1 MQDLIIESEELR
13 KQLNNNIDELKIVG
27 YKKAKAEYDYRVAL
41 SKEIMIQRNQ
51 GVPVTIINDVV
62 RGNENIAKLKFQ
74 RDYAETLY
82 DTAKQKI
89 YATKIELEIVEN
101 QLQAERKGE

>member
-13 KQLNNNIDELKIVG
+13 KQLNDNIDELKKVG
-27 YKKAKAEYDYRVAL
+27 YKKAKAEYEYRVAL
-41 SKEIMIQRNQ
+41 SKGIMVQRSQ

-74 RDYAETLY
+74 RDFAETLN
-82 DTAKQKI
+82 DAAKQKI

-101 QLQAERKGE
+101 QIEAERKGE

>member
-82 DTAKQKI
+82 DTTKQKI

>member
-41 SKEIMIQRNQ
+41 SKEIMVRRDQ
-51 GVPVTIINDVV
+51 GLPVTIINDVV
-62 RGNENIAKLKFQ
+62 RGKEEIAKLKLQ
-74 RDYAETLY
+74 RDYKETLY
-82 DTAKQKI
+82 DAAKQKI

>member
-13 KQLNNNIDELKIVG
+13 KQLNNNIDELKKVG
-27 YKKAKAEYDYRVAL
+27 YNKAKAEYEYRVAL

-51 GVPVTIINDVV
+51 GLPVTIINDVV
-62 RGNENIAKLKFQ
+62 KGKEEIAKLKLQ
-74 RDYAETLY
+74 RDYTETLY
-82 DTAKQKI
+82 DVAKQKI